1 MVEGRTTARDPRI
14 EYLEGTIEF
23 WKRVLKITVVR
34 RESKRAVD
42 RNTLK
47 GPTVVNGWTMH
58 NNRTPREQLTSARA
72 LSASTVPKDHG
83 RRVEREREEE
93 EIADPDASNTIIRQT
108 YPYTKQRRR

>member
-83 RRVEREREEE
+83 RRVERERG
-93 EIADPDASNTIIRQT
+93 
-108 YPYTKQRRR
+108 RRDRRPGRVQHNY